1 MVLNALREFVVGVEK
16 FDLQN
21 LEGFP
26 YEKYEEQWMQYTEAE
41 RWFNGSA
48 LGEQPEARNKA
59 DLYPLRINP
68 IVGTVL
74 KHTSTLFGEVEDD
87 ARPLVVPKVKY
98 SSKNQGEKAKAIQ
111 VEHVLNDLWEEN
123 HGRAI
128 MVENGLMSQVY
139 GGCVFKLTYVPWEGI
154 DKGGRRRTPI
164 RIERINPKN
173 FVATPD
179 ASDDYNL
186 LEAWIVRSIA
196 LVEAKL
202 WGYTGDESSV
212 WYVEHWTPETYEVFI
227 DGKPAT
233 RQGWELGGENIW
245 KFVPAVYIPHIRIG
259 SFLGFNAYSHLVGM
273 IKELNLRF
281 GDLGDSVNDDSHPII
296 AVRNTG
302 GALQVRKVNE
312 WLEYVDLGTDPG
324 LSSAER
330 PPDMFEVNRAR
341 TSTAMTAL
349 IDKIEGQ
356 YDRDSFVP
364 PVAYGEDEGSQR
376 SSLTLATRFWPLTS
390 HTGIERYFWTPGLNL
405 LSQFML
411 RMMAIKRL
419 NEITEEHARLR
430 IKQKWANQLPKDR
443 AEDINEWQVRATSN
457 LSSIE
462 HLIEMAGDVEDVEE
476 EREMILKWAADLE
489 EAKQKVIQKYA
500 LQLQQDQNKA
510 AATQQ
515 EAQLKTQEKVAKTQ
529 ADSFAQRPPPQG
541 GGKPSGGAQ

>member
-1 MVLNALREFVVGVEK
+1 MVLNALRELFVGVEK

-26 YEKYEEQWMQYTEAE
+26 YEKYEEQWMQYSEAE

-48 LGEQPEARNKA
+48 LGDQPEARNKA

-98 SSKNQGEKAKAIQ
+98 SSKNQGEKAKALQ
-111 VEHVLNDLWEEN
+111 AERALNDLWDEN

-154 DKGGRRRTPI
+154 DKGGRRRTPL

-173 FVATPD
+173 FIATPD

-186 LEAWIVRSIA
+186 LEAWIVRSIS

-202 WGYTGDESSV
+202 WGYTGDDPSV
-212 WYVEHWTPETYEVFI
+212 WYVEHWMPETYEVFI
-227 DGKPAT
+227 DGKPAR

-259 SFLGFNAYSHLVGM
+259 GFLGFNAYSHLVGM
-273 IKELNLRF
+273 VKELNLRF

-296 AVRNTG
+296 AVRNAG
-302 GALQVRKVNE
+302 GALQVRRVNE

-341 TSTAMTAL
+341 TSSAMTDL

-390 HTGIERYFWTPGLNL
+390 HTSIERYFWTPALNL

-411 RMMAIKRL
+411 RMMAIKSL
-419 NEITEEHARLR
+419 NDITEEHSKLR

-443 AEDINEWQVRATSN
+443 AEDINEWQIRATSN
-457 LSSIE
+457 LASVE
-462 HLIEMAGDVEDVEE
+462 HLIEMAGDVEDVDE
-476 EREMILKWAADLE
+476 ERDMILKWVADLE

-500 LQLQQDQNKA
+500 LQLQQDQNEA

-515 EAQLKTQEKVAKTQ
+515 KAQLETQEKVAKTQ
-529 ADSFAQRPPPQG
+529 ADSFAQRPPPQR
-541 GGKPSGGAQ
+541 GGKPAGGAQ

>member
-26 YEKYEEQWMQYTEAE
+26 YEKYEEQWANYTEAE
-41 RWFNGSA
+41 RWFNGTA
-48 LGEQPEARNKA
+48 LGDQPEAKNKA

-98 SSKNQGEKAKAIQ
+98 SSKTEGEKKMALQA
-111 VEHVLNDLWEEN
+111 ERALNDLWEEN

-128 MVENGLMSQVY
+128 MIENGLMSQVY
-139 GGCVFKLTYVPWEGI
+139 GGCIFKLTYVPWEGI
-154 DKGGRRRTPI
+154 DQGGRRRTPI
-164 RIERINPKN
+164 RIERISPKN

-186 LEAWIVRSIA
+186 LEAWIVRSIDQ
-196 LVEAKL
+196 VEARL
-202 WGYTGDESSV
+202 WGYTGDEPSV
-212 WYVEHWTPETYEVFI
+212 WYVEHWTGETYEIFI
-227 DGKPAT
+227 DGKPAA
-233 RQGWELGGENIW
+233 RKGWELGGENIW

-259 SFLGFNAYSHLVGM
+259 DFLGFNAYSHLVGM
-273 IKELNLRF
+273 VKEMNLRF

-296 AVRNTG
+296 AVRNLG
-302 GALQVRKVNE
+302 GALQVKRVND

-341 TSTAMTAL
+341 TSAAMTTM
-349 IDKIEGQ
+349 IDKIQEE
-356 YDRDSFVP
+356 YNRDSFVP

-390 HTGIERYFWTPGLNL
+390 HTSIERYFWTPALNL
-405 LSQFML
+405 LSQFAL
-411 RMMAIKRL
+411 RMMAIKGL
-419 NEITEEHARLR
+419 NEITEKHAQMR

-443 AEDINEWQVRATSN
+443 AEDVTEWQVRSTSN
-457 LSSIE
+457 LASIE

-476 EREMILKWAADLE
+476 ERDLILQWVTDLE
-489 EAKQKVIQKYA
+489 DAKQRAIQKYA
-500 LQLQQDQNKA
+500 MQLQEKQMAGQKDMQKDQLA
-510 AATQQ
+510 
-515 EAQLKTQEKVAKTQ
+515 TQEKVAKTQ
-529 ADSFAQRPPPQG
+529 ADSFAKRPPPQG
-541 GGKPSGGAQ
+541 GGKPSGGAK